1 MIWSIFKDRIPLIPS
16 LLSPMTTHIGLQFL
30 ERNPHKV
37 EVASLI
43 TALPALCP
51 NLQNIQLEGLPRD
64 PVITAAVS
72 ELLLS
77 ISRNNFRTFSVDS
90 PLTEKDREVIYK
102 LPDLRKLSIVLDSPT
117 PLPTIILQKLLPLT
131 QLKEL
136 VIGFSCE
143 PSCSSTID
151 DDTITDLARALPNLE
166 VLHIGNAPCKT
177 LAGITVKG
185 LSALAHYSLHLND
198 LCIHFQLASL
208 NPPRIPLF
216 PSVDESPIPRK
227 DCPLEVLHV
236 GNTRMP
242 WQSALMVA
250 LTLTYLFPHLKR
262 IKYKNHGWSEVSK
275 AIRNSKNL
283 VNRSS
288 KNVYLFLKPDH

>member
-1 MIWSIFKDRIPLIPS
+1 
-16 LLSPMTTHIGLQFL
+16 MTTHIGLQFL

-37 EVASLI
+37 EVTSLI

-77 ISRNNFRTFSVDS
+77 ISRNTFRTFSVDS
-90 PLTEKDREVIYK
+90 PLTEEDREVIYK

-151 DDTITDLARALPNLE
+151 DDYRLGTSHA
-166 VLHIGNAPCKT
+166 
-177 LAGITVKG
+177 
-185 LSALAHYSLHLND
+185 
-198 LCIHFQLASL
+198 QLGGPSHRQRTMQD
-208 NPPRIPLF
+208 PRWYHGQGAF
-216 PSVDESPIPRK
+216 CPR
-227 DCPLEVLHV
+227 
-236 GNTRMP
+236 
-242 WQSALMVA
+242 S
-250 LTLTYLFPHLKR
+250 
-262 IKYKNHGWSEVSK
+262 
-275 AIRNSKNL
+275 
-283 VNRSS
+283 
-288 KNVYLFLKPDH
+288 LFLPSK